1 MYDIIRNFTKANIEI
16 VNAYKNIG
24 ETASIYECMG
34 RTGAMNSDI
43 RPVWPGSRMC
53 GTALTVHCRP
63 GDNLVLHK
71 AISIAQPGDVLVVC
85 MDGYNE
91 AGGMWGGLMSAS
103 AVMKGVVGL
112 VTDAACRD
120 TMLIKDLKFPIYT
133 RGINVKA
140 TTKALPG
147 TINHPVIVG
156 GVMVFPGDIIVGDN
170 DSVVVIPKADAGA
183 VLEKAKLRE
192 EHEEA
197 MMKVIMAGEGIV
209 FDLNGFDILF
219 EKIGMTE
226 EPV

>member
-1 MYDIIRNFTKANIEI
+1 VYDVIRKYSKASDEL

-24 ETASIYECMG
+24 ESASIYECMG
-34 RTGAMNSDI
+34 RTGAMDSHI

-85 MDGYNE
+85 MDGYSE
-91 AGGMWGGLMSAS
+91 AGGMWGGLMTAS
-103 AVMKGVVGL
+103 AVMKGVIGL

-120 TMLIKDLKFPIYT
+120 TMLIKELGFPIYT

-156 GVMVFPGDIIVGDN
+156 GVMVCPGDIIVADN
-170 DSVVVIPKADAGA
+170 DDVVVVPKSEAAA
-183 VLEKAKLRE
+183 ILAKTIQRE
-192 EHEEA
+192 EMEEA
-197 MMKVIMAGEGIV
+197 MMKKIMAGEGIV
-209 FDLNGFDILF
+209 FDLNGFDKLY
-219 EKIGMTE
+219 EKLGMTE
-226 EPV
+226 ETV